1 MVLLS
6 IVIVTFNAAELLC
19 QCLTSIFDTAIST
32 PFEVIVVDNHS
43 SDQTID
49 HLQHRFPGVRLV
61 TNSTNRGFAAA
72 NNQGLQDSTG
82 KYILLL
88 NPDTIVL
95 PGTPDK
101 MVKFLEEHPRVG
113 LLNCQL
119 LNPDMSIQLSCG
131 NSFPSLSRLLLRAA
145 IKLSGFDRLA
155 ARYFSDREYPGQLLL
170 PASEHRKTRAV
181 GQVTGACMMVRKDVI
196 LEAGMLDEDFFMFL
210 EETDWC
216 FRIRRA
222 GWLIYYTPEAQIIH
236 MGSAIV
242 KRDREQ
248 YFDLTIYH
256 NERGKLLFVRKHAC
270 RLSFVTYKLIVAC
283 MMGGGW
289 AWTSIQVAIQKDNQ
303 EVSLKRKAYG
313 RTLRMLN
320 KV

>member
-1 MVLLS
+1 M
-6 IVIVTFNAAELLC
+6 IVAYNSAELLC
-19 QCLTSIFDTAIST
+19 QCLASIYDTAGSI

-43 SDQTID
+43 NDHTID
-49 HLQHRFPGVRLV
+49 VLTDRFPGIRFIA
-61 TNSTNRGFAAA
+61 NSTNRGFAAA
-72 NNQGLQDSTG
+72 NNQGLRAGTG

-95 PGTPDK
+95 PGTLDQ
-101 MVKFLEEHPRVG
+101 MVRFLEEHPCIG

-119 LNPDMSIQLSCG
+119 LNPDMSLQLSCG
-131 NSFPSLSRLLLRAA
+131 NNFPSLSRLLLRGA

-155 ARYFSDREYPGQLLL
+155 ARYFPDREYPGQLLL

-210 EETDWC
+210 EETEWC
-216 FRIRRA
+216 FRIRRT
-222 GWLIYYTPEAQIIH
+222 GWLIYHLPEAQIIH
-236 MGSAIV
+236 VGSALV
-242 KRDREQ
+242 RRDREQ
-248 YFDLTIYH
+248 YFNLTIYH

-270 RLSFVTYKLIVAC
+270 RLSFVPYKLIVAC